1 MMLALAAVGIASC
14 DPISEADRFTESA
27 DINPDKKVLV
37 EEFTGQF
44 CPNCPLGHLA
54 LGNIKALYGKN
65 AVIVSIHAGDQ
76 AFDDPDYGL
85 MTPEGNAYAN
95 PYGMDAYP
103 FAVVNRNA
111 GNVMSDR
118 SQWQGAVFNAARMAP
133 LADLGLTAHVEENG
147 IVIES
152 RLSARF
158 SNLSAY
164 YQLWVTENGI
174 IALQNNEGEY
184 IADYVHDHVYRASV
198 NGIGGE
204 AVTLTEQETELTHR
218 IGLDGRWNPEN
229 LNVVAFIYDSKG
241 VLQAAE
247 TNVEL

>member
-1 MMLALAAVGIASC
+1 MLTLATVVIASC
-14 DPISEADRFTESA
+14 DPISEADRFTESTG
-27 DINPDKKVLV
+27 INPDKKVLV

-54 LGNIKALYGKN
+54 LSNIKALYGKN

-85 MTPEGNAYAN
+85 LTPEGDTYAS

-111 GNVMSDR
+111 SNVMSDR

-133 LADLGLTAHVEENG
+133 LAKVELTAHVEENS

-152 RLSARF
+152 HLSAKLG
-158 SNLSAY
+158 NLSAH
-164 YQLWVTENGI
+164 YQLWVTESGI
-174 IALQNNEGEY
+174 VALQNNEGEY
-184 IADYVHDHVYRASV
+184 IADYIHDHVYRASV
-198 NGIGGE
+198 NGTGGE
-204 AVTLTEQETELTHR
+204 AVTLTEEDTELTHR
-218 IGLDGRWNPEN
+218 IDLDGRWNPEN
-229 LNVVAFIYDSKG
+229 LNVVAFVYDNKG

-247 TNVEL
+247 TTVE